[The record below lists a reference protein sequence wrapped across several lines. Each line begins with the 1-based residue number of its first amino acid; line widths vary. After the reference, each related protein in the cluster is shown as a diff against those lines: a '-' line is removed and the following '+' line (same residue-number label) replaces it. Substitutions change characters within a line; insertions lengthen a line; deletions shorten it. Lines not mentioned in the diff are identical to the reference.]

1 MLCALRARFCPVKQ
15 TFRICLELLGNTVG
29 LKGFVNPL
37 PLSPAQRVRKGTSV
51 TTAAELP
58 IDTTAT
64 AMDMAE
70 EMFGTG
76 VQIVSASYTGAADSS
91 GIFSNGDSVAPG
103 VTPSDTG
110 VILSTGYAT
119 SITNSTGDA
128 NISADTSG
136 VMNTVGDIGLS
147 GIAGTSTFDA
157 AVFEASFI
165 PDGTMLTMQ
174 ITFSSEEYLEYVG
187 SGFNDVVGIWVNG
200 VQAELRVGE
209 GDITIDNINDSSNE
223 NLYVDNPAD
232 SEVANTE
239 MDGFTITLSLDAPV
253 IAGEV
258 NTIRIGIAD
267 AGDEFYDSNLM
278 IAGDSVQC
286 AMIAGD
292 DELTITMDGAGEFD
306 LLGNDVS
313 VIGPSLTIT
322 MINGQPVIAGDTVT
336 LATGEVITLNA
347 DGTITLL
354 ADSDIGT
361 TTFTYEVTDVD
372 GNTDIGYVALQTTPC
387 FTAGTLIDT
396 PRGAVPVETL
406 RPGDLVR
413 TRDNGLQPLRWI
425 GTSKRFAAGV
435 DAPVRFAAGVL
446 GPHGNVEFSP
456 NHRILWH
463 GPRAALLFGET
474 ELLIKAQDLLGRPG
488 FSRRQDGRPVT
499 YVHLLFDQHEIVT
512 ANGLFSE
519 SYHPGN
525 ETLGSFDPDTR
536 CEILRLMPGLVDISG
551 VGYGPAA
558 RLSLRP
564 YETRV
569 LLRSA

>member
-1 MLCALRARFCPVKQ
+1 MA
-15 TFRICLELLGNTVG
+15 
-29 LKGFVNPL
+29 
-37 PLSPAQRVRKGTSV
+37 
-51 TTAAELP
+51 TAAELP
-58 IDTTAT
+58 INTSAT

-91 GIFSNGDSVAPG
+91 GIYTNGDSVAPG

-128 NISADTSG
+128 NTSANTSG
-136 VMNTVGDIGLS
+136 VMSTAGDADLS
-147 GIAGTSTFDA
+147 QIAGTTTYDA
-157 AVFEASFI
+157 AIFEASFI
-165 PDGTMLTMQ
+165 PEGTMLTMQ

-187 SGFNDVVGIWVNG
+187 SEFNDAVGIWVNG

-209 GDITIDNINDSSNE
+209 GDITVNNINDGSNE
-223 NLYVDNPAD
+223 NLYVHNPAD

-253 IAGEV
+253 IAGAV
-258 NTIRIGIAD
+258 NTIRIGVAD
-267 AGDEFYDSNLM
+267 ASDDQYDSNLL
-278 IAGDSVQC
+278 IAGNSVQC

-292 DELTITMDGAGEFD
+292 DELTIIRNEAGAFD

-322 MINGQPVIAGDTVT
+322 MINGQPVVAGDTVT

-354 ADSDIGT
+354 ADGDTGT
-361 TTFTYEVTDVD
+361 TTFTYEVTDTD

-413 TRDNGLQPLRWI
+413 THDNGLQPLRWI
-425 GTSKRFAAGV
+425 GTSACMALGV
-435 DAPVRFAAGVL
+435 DAPVRLAAGAL
-446 GPHGNVEFSP
+446 GAHDGVEFSP
-456 NHRILWH
+456 NHRILWRA
-463 GPRAALLFGET
+463 PYAALLFGEA
-474 ELLIKAQDLLGRPG
+474 ELLIKARDLLGRPG
-488 FSRRQDGRPVT
+488 ISRRQDGRPVT
-499 YVHLLFDQHEIVT
+499 YVHLLFDQHEIIT
-512 ANGLFSE
+512 ANGLPCE
-519 SYHPGN
+519 SYHPGDK
-525 ETLGSFDPDTR
+525 TLTGFDANVR
-536 CEILRLMPGLVDISG
+536 SELLRLMPKLGQAAAP
-551 VGYGPAA
+551 GYGPTA
-558 RLSLRP
+558 RLALRS

-569 LLRSA
+569 LLASA